1 MGRAPALA
9 PFSVRSFRF
18 QWPADLVA
26 SWAFEM
32 ETLALGWYVLSE
44 TGSVELLVLF
54 AALIWL
60 GSLFSPFVG
69 LVGDRVG
76 FRVLLCA
83 TRAFYAVLAG
93 VLAALILAGTLAPWH
108 VFVATALAGSLRP
121 SDSMLRNVLV
131 GQTMQPH
138 MLMGALGISRTTS
151 DSAKIAGALA
161 GTGVVAAL
169 GMGPAYVLITLLH
182 AVSFGL
188 SLGVARGTR
197 NTLGL
202 RPAEVLAHVKDALH
216 YIWSSPDQLGAF
228 SVAFI
233 ANLLAFPFFL
243 GLLPYAAKEFYA
255 IGLAGLGWLAA
266 AFACGALAG
275 SLVVGAGPVARR
287 AGRMMLAAG
296 GAWFAAVLLMGQ
308 IPNLGI
314 GLALIFAAGCL
325 QSLCLVPLA
334 AVMLRS
340 ANDEMRGRV
349 MGMRS
354 LAVWGLPLGLLAT
367 GPLIAHVGFAATT
380 AIYGTLGISA
390 MVVIGVRCR
399 RALWDR
405 AAVANSAF

>member
-1 MGRAPALA
+1 MTRAPALA

-32 ETLALGWYVLSE
+32 ETLTLGWYVLSE
-44 TGSVELLVLF
+44 TGSVEMLVMF

-69 LVGDRVG
+69 LAGDRFG
-76 FRVLLCA
+76 FRALLCS
-83 TRAFYAVLAG
+83 TRAVYASLAA
-93 VLAALILAGTLAPWH
+93 VLAALTLTNTLAPWH
-108 VFVATALAGSLRP
+108 VFVVTALAGSLRP

-131 GQTMQPH
+131 GQTMEPH

-161 GTGVVAAL
+161 GTGVVAAV

-188 SLGVARGTR
+188 SLGVASGAR
-197 NTLGL
+197 NALDL
-202 RPAEVLAHVKDALH
+202 RAGQVFAHIKEAMH
-216 YIWSSPDQLGAF
+216 YIWGSPDQLGAF
-228 SVAFI
+228 GVAFI

-308 IPNLGI
+308 MPYLAI
-314 GLALIFAAGCL
+314 GVTLIFAAGCL

-340 ANDEMRGRV
+340 ASDEMRGRV

-354 LAVWGLPLGLLAT
+354 LAVWGLPVGLLGT
-367 GPLIAHVGFAATT
+367 GPLIAHVGYAATT
-380 AIYGTLGISA
+380 AIYGVVGMAA
-390 MVVIGVRCR
+390 MVAIGVLCR

-405 AAVANSAF
+405 SAVANSAF

>member
-1 MGRAPALA
+1 
-9 PFSVRSFRF
+9 
-18 QWPADLVA
+18 
-26 SWAFEM
+26 
-32 ETLALGWYVLSE
+32 
-44 TGSVELLVLF
+44 
-54 AALIWL
+54 
-60 GSLFSPFVG
+60 
-69 LVGDRVG
+69 
-76 FRVLLCA
+76 VLLCA
-83 TRAFYAVLAG
+83 TRAFYAL
-93 VLAALILAGTLAPWH
+93 LAAVIAALALSGALAPWH
-108 VFVATALAGSLRP
+108 VFVVTALAGSLRP

-138 MLMGALGISRTTS
+138 VLMGALGISRTTS

-161 GTGVVAAL
+161 GTGVVAAV

-188 SLGVARGTR
+188 SLGVASGGRR
-197 NTLGL
+197 TLGL
-202 RPAEVLAHVKDALH
+202 RPGQVLVHIKDALH
-216 YIWSSPDQLGAF
+216 YIWGSPDQLGAF
-228 SVAFI
+228 AIAFI

-243 GLLPYAAKEFYA
+243 GLLPYAAKEVYA

-287 AGRMMLAAG
+287 AGRMMLTAG

-308 IPNLGI
+308 IPHLGI

-340 ANDEMRGRV
+340 ASDDMRGRV

-354 LAVWGLPLGLLAT
+354 LAVWGLPLGLLGT
-367 GPLIAHVGFAATT
+367 GPLVAHLGYAATT
-380 AIYGTLGISA
+380 AIYGIIGISA
-390 MVVIGVRCR
+390 TLAIGVRCR
-399 RALWDR
+399 HALWDR
-405 AAVANSAF
+405 RAVANSAF